1 MQNKPHFSLTNMGFP
16 SWGEGVPD
24 LGTIP
29 TFSLFFLL
37 TSLKVAEVL
46 EVLPLWTAF
55 SKESGGTEESESVSG
70 MYMLH
75 WAVYVGT
82 WQLGVGSA
90 KSEVVA
96 VLIWRRPA
104 IDALLF
110 LLANDKFVQP
120 IPRKTFFRN
129 HETIVT
135 AIAGSLNVME
145 WPLALLFPIRG
156 GFGIY
161 MHPKSWHCQK
171 GGTLPLARIFLEDL
185 STLH

>member
-1 MQNKPHFSLTNMGFP
+1 
-16 SWGEGVPD
+16 
-24 LGTIP
+24 
-29 TFSLFFLL
+29 
-37 TSLKVAEVL
+37 
-46 EVLPLWTAF
+46 
-55 SKESGGTEESESVSG
+55 

-171 GGTLPLARIFLEDL
+171 GGDSAPCQDFFWRICPQCTKGPPKWSLTTKKWYFPPKSVPLFPRIDHLTTFL
-185 STLH
+185 

>member
-1 MQNKPHFSLTNMGFP
+1 M
-16 SWGEGVPD
+16 
-24 LGTIP
+24 
-29 TFSLFFLL
+29 
-37 TSLKVAEVL
+37 
-46 EVLPLWTAF
+46 
-55 SKESGGTEESESVSG
+55 
-70 MYMLH
+70 
-75 WAVYVGT
+75 
-82 WQLGVGSA
+82 
-90 KSEVVA
+90 VA

-120 IPRKTFFRN
+120 IPRKTFFRT

-171 GGTLPLARIFLEDL
+171 GGDSAPCQDFFGGFVHNALRALQSYHSSPTHSFTHRWLQSVTFWGILDSVSNCQYATPRGLIRLL
-185 STLH
+185 TVGCK

>member
-1 MQNKPHFSLTNMGFP
+1 M
-16 SWGEGVPD
+16 
-24 LGTIP
+24 
-29 TFSLFFLL
+29 
-37 TSLKVAEVL
+37 AEVL

-120 IPRKTFFRN
+120 IPRKTFFRT

-171 GGTLPLARIFLEDL
+171 GGDSAPCQDFFGGFVHNALRALQSD
-185 STLH
+185 H